1 MPTADKTFWFW
12 DGQLTDTFT
21 RKEFGDPAGT
31 RAADCFLFVSRDGD
45 HSYYGDTTAAFY
57 PTSSDAE
64 PPVLAPRDYEDGFSG
79 NYFGSTSELGWHY
92 DNIITHPRF
101 YGYLER
107 GKTYKFHLKD
117 SAGISKDRESWPG
130 EDYNSERKKQ
140 SDLFFQTSG
149 KSTYDSATQYT
160 SGLNKDGAYATTTI
174 LIGGNIDNEAIIEI
188 TSTDGTKVQYK
199 AVTSTP
205 NVSDNEFSNAGSSSD
220 RAESIKSAI
229 ENGHSG
235 KITVS
240 VLGETL
246 TLTQSVIGDGGNKT
260 INVSGNSGGGN
271 ITIGSGTPAPNATG
285 VFSGGVTGV
294 INKVNKGY
302 TGTIVFTV
310 PSDAPSVLYV
320 RGNTYRDLA
329 LPREPKNSRGERI
342 SDGFSDYTY
351 NTSWFTSNTERAY
364 FQVKRLGSMTT
375 EKTGYTSSLE
385 PFSEMKRG
393 YNKNIFGYDTS
404 SGGPGVVRDG
414 GGTFVVQ
421 ISDTINRN
429 YDISVLDPTSLD
441 SGSSITPIGYYN
453 PSTYNNQSPNTLRQ
467 FEIGK
472 QVFETPSGM
481 SSPPTDSP
489 QAIGT
494 QNITVYRGHTYVFHF
509 TGGVNAPCGPSWMN
523 GYSVTQG
530 PFSARTHVISQ
541 FSFRTTGG
549 SEYTTNMT
557 YYSPP
562 LDEINNGKHED
573 ILDYIRSP
581 NTDSNRAIVERY
593 IKHHVGKGMYIPD
606 DVYTDRS
613 KFSDLMRDCMASS
626 GTLVW
631 HVPADE
637 SESQLKIHNRT
648 DGSSDASDI
657 INIADVPGGAGQGTY
672 DNQNPDTND
681 LPFPEAFFVIKDSI
695 GFDLDDSDYDGIPD
709 SVEGTTLDSD
719 SDGIKDYLD
728 RDSDNDGIPDSA
740 EGGGTVN
747 QSSMVPTDTDSDGT
761 PDYLESDSDDDGI
774 SDRKESETGDSDFD
788 GTPDYQET
796 DSDADNIPDSVEG
809 NIDTDHDGFPNRID
823 TDSDN
828 DGLLDIDEGT
838 GDSDNDGVPDYL
850 DNPDTDVGSNVIHK
864 TIWLYDSQRTE
875 DGLGSE
881 KIRWAKDYRYKDAGY
896 GKYKAFPHVFKYHV
910 KDGNH
915 NIEDAPNT
923 PPLYPETHV
932 NHIEAPAP
940 EPLTGHSGGTLSEN
954 WGHDIPAYGANPLR
968 HSNFMFYNQDAL
980 VSVGFSNNSIDI
992 GMTNTS
998 GGQTN
1003 GLGKSCYAFLWNKD
1017 FYYDPSETGPLTAL
1031 DFSADIVVNNNSSSN
1046 HHNSLV
1052 FVPVVYVGQGENNAT
1067 PTPDFCYLPGYSS
1080 SLSSYQY
1087 NLLDQWRYMWHSYGD
1102 DIGTPKEELS
1112 EQYGF
1117 MHAGAIN
1124 TGTTEETTQKIHR
1137 YYGKKKL
1144 KTYTS
1149 TIPRSTE
1156 RVLYGPGF
1164 LGSNGSPH
1172 TFWPLALGRLRWGD
1186 TYGKMEPSW
1195 DIGGRF
1201 YFGFLVA
1208 FINWKLATG
1217 YDFRDAKNINFSVK
1231 NFKVGVERQLKTADW
1246 QNIQRFSN
1254 YSSRDNRWLTANQ
1267 YYPTI
1272 PTGLYKPE
1280 KGGEDV

>member
-140 SDLFFQTSG
+140 SDLFLQTSG
-149 KSTYDSATQYT
+149 KSTYDSSTQYT
-160 SGLNKDGAYATTTI
+160 SGLDKTG
-174 LIGGNIDNEAIIEI
+174 
-188 TSTDGTKVQYK
+188 
-199 AVTSTP
+199 
-205 NVSDNEFSNAGSSSD
+205 
-220 RAESIKSAI
+220 
-229 ENGHSG
+229 
-235 KITVS
+235 
-240 VLGETL
+240 L
-246 TLTQSVIGDGGNKT
+246 TNDS
-260 INVSGNSGGGN
+260 
-271 ITIGSGTPAPNATG
+271 
-285 VFSGGVTGV
+285 
-294 INKVNKGY
+294 NKGY

-342 SDGFSDYTY
+342 SDGLSDYTY
-351 NTSWFTSNTERAY
+351 NTSWFVSNSEKGY
-364 FQVKRLGSMTT
+364 LP

-404 SGGPGVVRDG
+404 SGGPGVVKDG

-489 QAIGT
+489 QPIGT

-530 PFSARTHVISQ
+530 PFSARTHAISQ

-581 NTDSNRAIVERY
+581 NTDSNRGIVERY
-593 IKHHVGKGMYIPD
+593 IKHHVGKGIYIPD

-657 INIADVPGGAGQGTY
+657 INIADVPGGTGQGTY

-788 GTPDYQET
+788 GIPDYQET

-809 NIDTDHDGFPNRID
+809 DIDTDHDGFPNRID

-850 DNPDTDVGSNVIHK
+850 DKPDTDVGSNVIHK

-881 KIRWAKDYRYKDAGY
+881 KIRWAKDYRYKDTGY
-896 GKYKAFPHVFKYHV
+896 GKYKSFPHVFKYHV
-910 KDGNH
+910 KDGDH
-915 NIEDAPNT
+915 DIDDAPNT

-932 NHIEAPAP
+932 NHIEAPVP
-940 EPLTGHSGGTLSEN
+940 EPLPGHSGGELSEN
-954 WGHDIPAYGANPLR
+954 WGYDIPAYGANPLR
-968 HSNFMFYNQDAL
+968 HSNFMFYNQDAT
-980 VSVGFSNNSIDI
+980 VNVGFSQGSIDI
-992 GMTNTS
+992 AMANTS
-998 GGQTN
+998 GGTS
-1003 GLGKSCYAFLWNKD
+1003 LGAAKSCYAFLWNKD

-1031 DFSADIVVNNNSSSN
+1031 DFSADIVVNNDSSSN

-1067 PTPDFCYLPGYSS
+1067 PTPDFCYLPGYST
-1080 SLSSYQY
+1080 SLSGTHS
-1087 NLLDQWRYMWHSYGD
+1087 LLDQWSYTWDHYGD
-1102 DIGTPKEELS
+1102 NIGKVKDNWEE
-1112 EQYGF
+1112 YGF
-1117 MHAGAIN
+1117 MHPGAIN
-1124 TGTTEETTQKIHR
+1124 TSTTGETTQKIHR

-1164 LGSNGSPH
+1164 QSSLGVGGVH
-1172 TFWPLALGRLRWGD
+1172 TFWPLALGRLRWGN

-1208 FINWKLATG
+1208 FINWRLPTG
-1217 YDFRDAKNINFSVK
+1217 LPEHDFRDAKNVDFSVK
-1231 NFKVGVERQLKTADW
+1231 NFKVGVERQLKEADW
-1246 QNIQRFSN
+1246 QNIQRFST

-1272 PTGLYKPE
+1272 PTELYKPGE
-1280 KGGEDV
+1280 GGEDV